1 MKKQGKITCQA
12 LITAGLLTLITGCSH
27 IGKIHIPGE
36 NKPALSTKLNIHQ
49 PTSIIVPVT
58 ISGKK
63 YQFLLDT
70 GASYTFID
78 NELAKTLTQITPESN
93 IPVTFHHMLSDGL
106 ITTSEK
112 RLHKDDLTLW
122 QPLALTIGNY
132 SVPASDPWIGID
144 MNLFN
149 QSIGQKLDG
158 ILGIDTFRQLNWEVN
173 NLNHTLTVWH
183 HAPSILNY
191 QQCEPY
197 SDSYGKSPAI
207 QVSNVIFNV
216 DTGADYSY
224 VSQEFITYL
233 KKEHKD
239 KIYEGI
245 NVKYASA
252 SGLDSSK
259 EYLIDGFYLQQ
270 LPVGR
275 LRVSENKNDQY
286 YLGMSFLSRFDDYLF
301 IPNKMLLCFNA
312 KNFTRYDS
320 KLLRTIAVRYF
331 NNKVEI
337 FYNEPKDIEKFG
349 LKNGDVVLEVNGQK
363 VLPKDITYVRNQ
375 LSETPSGKLTIKIER
390 KGSQQIINI

>member
-36 NKPALSTKLNIHQ
+36 NKPVLSTKLNIHQ

-245 NVKYASA
+245 DVKYASA

-337 FYNEPKDIEKFG
+337 FYNEPKGIEKFG

>member
-1 MKKQGKITCQA
+1 MKKQSKITCQA

-27 IGKIHIPGE
+27 IEKRHIPEE
-36 NKPALSTKLNIHQ
+36 NKPVLSTKLNIYQ
-49 PTSIIVPVT
+49 PTTIIVPVT

-78 NELAKTLTQITPESN
+78 NELAKTLTEITPESN

-112 RLHKDDLTLW
+112 RLHKDELTLW
-122 QPLALTIGNY
+122 QPLAITIGNY

-173 NLNHTLTVWH
+173 NLNHTLTIWR

-207 QVSNVIFNV
+207 QVSNVIFNI

-224 VSQEFITYL
+224 VSQEFIEYL
-233 KKEHKD
+233 KKDHKD
-239 KIYEGI
+239 KISEGI

-252 SGLDSSK
+252 SGLASGK

-349 LKNGDVVLEVNGQK
+349 LKNGDIVLEVNSQK
-363 VLPKDITYVRNQ
+363 VLPEDITYLRNQ

-390 KGSQQIINI
+390 NGAQQVINI

>member
-1 MKKQGKITCQA
+1 MKKQEKIATRA
-12 LITAGLLTLITGCSH
+12 IITASLLTLITGCSH
-27 IGKIHIPGE
+27 MEKIHMPEE
-36 NKPALSTKLNIHQ
+36 NKPILSTKLDIHQ

-78 NELAKTLTQITPESN
+78 NKLAKTLTQTTPESK
-93 IPVTFHHMLSDGL
+93 IPVTFHRMLSDGL
-106 ITTSEK
+106 VTTSEK
-112 RLHKDDLTLW
+112 RLHKADLTLW
-122 QPLALTIGNY
+122 QPLAITLGNHT
-132 SVPASDPWIGID
+132 VPGSDPWIGID
-144 MNLFN
+144 ISLFN
-149 QSIGQKLDG
+149 QSIGQDLDG
-158 ILGIDTFRQLNWEVN
+158 ILGIDTFRQLNWEIN
-173 NLNHTLTVWH
+173 NLNHTLTVWR

-197 SDSYGKSPAI
+197 SDSYGRSPAI
-207 QVSNVIFNV
+207 QVSNVVFNI

-224 VSQEFITYL
+224 VSQEFIEYL

-239 KIYEGI
+239 KISEGI

-275 LRVSENKNDQY
+275 LRIGENKNDLY
-286 YLGMSFLSRFDDYLF
+286 NLGMNFFSRFDDYLF

-320 KLLRTIAVRYF
+320 PLLRTIAIRYF

-337 FYNEPKDIEKFG
+337 FYNDPKYIEKFG
-349 LKNGDVVLEVNGQK
+349 LKNGDIVLEVNGQQA
-363 VLPKDITYVRNQ
+363 LPKDITYLRNQ

-390 KGSQQIINI
+390 NNIQKIITI